1 MFSQGADDDHPDD
14 NDGDDH
20 DDDVDDHADEGHDG
34 DDDFW
39 GCWLSQGKLTYPSF
53 TERHTSPSAVFRMEK
68 GINFTPLNVG

>member
-20 DDDVDDHADEGHDG
+20 DDDVDDHADDGHDD

-39 GCWLSQGKLTYPSF
+39 GCWLPQGKLTCPSF
-53 TERHTSPSAVFRMEK
+53 T
-68 GINFTPLNVG
+68 